1 MKRWLAACALALATA
16 GAAHAEP
23 GAGMV
28 AIQTAPAVLKADRG
42 YILMRVDES
51 LSQLPPASPVFQR
64 KPLSSEVADYE
75 AARKAA
81 YDKDLQALTRRND
94 AEAIAKFPPLVAYPF
109 SYWGHQNLFR
119 VWRKQAL
126 ASANK
131 VFTYLLEVE
140 PTSYVVYG
148 ATISNHLDTCNCL
161 GTVGF
166 AVAPGV
172 VTDIG
177 TVLLDDAEPLS
188 AIPELASTTNMGK
201 PYGDVVIASAIRP
214 ATADT
219 PVPPALAAMP
229 RVLAKLHAVAPFVEP
244 GADTISRIAPIPGV
258 LHYEKGRPVD
268 DGSGQV
274 LR

>member
-1 MKRWLAACALALATA
+1 MKRLIAAYALVMAVS
-16 GAAHAEP
+16 GVAHGEP
-23 GAGMV
+23 SPGVV
-28 AIQTAPAVLKADRG
+28 AIQTTPAVLKADRG

-51 LSQLPPASPVFQR
+51 LSQLPPVSPVFQR

-75 AARKAA
+75 AAKKAA
-81 YDKDLQALTRRND
+81 YDKDLQALTQRNN
-94 AEAIAKFPPLVAYPF
+94 AEAIGKFPPLSAYPF

-126 ASANK
+126 ASTNK
-131 VFTYLLEVE
+131 AFIYLLEVE
-140 PTSYVVYG
+140 PTSYIVYG
-148 ATISNHLDTCNCL
+148 AAISDHLDTCNCL

-166 AVAPGV
+166 TVAPGV

-188 AIPELASTTNMGK
+188 AIPELASTTNLGR

-214 ATADT
+214 ATTDT
-219 PVPPALAAMP
+219 PVPPGLAAIP
-229 RVLAKLHAVAPFVEP
+229 RVFAKFHAVAPFVEP

-258 LHYEKGRPVD
+258 LHYEKGRLVD
-268 DGSGQV
+268 DVNGQV